1 MALGINTNVASLNA
15 QNQLSKSQGM
25 NDQALQRLSSGL
37 RINSAKDDAAGLAIS
52 TRFQSQ
58 ISGLNVA
65 TRNANDGISL
75 AQTAEGALD
84 EITNNLQRIRELS
97 VQSANATNSD
107 SDRDA
112 LNNEVDQRI
121 QEVNRI
127 ASQTSFNGLKVLD
140 GTFGTQAFQVGANAG
155 ETISIDGLN
164 SKGSELGATISQTA
178 GLSTSSLG
186 AGDAGETSLDV
197 SGLDFSGN
205 ITVSS
210 TIGGETIDVAA
221 ATYADAGALAIA
233 INGEIASNGNL
244 PDVTAEVSDDGNSV
258 VFKNAGLTEV
268 AATIDISDAT
278 GTQNTTTGSNVTG
291 LTGGPSGFTVDT
303 STLTNI
309 DDGVTGSFDI
319 DDNNG
324 GTQTIN
330 FSVPAGGTNAA
341 SDIANAIN
349 TALTGSATADI
360 AADLSVAVNGTDID
374 ITNSNGGGNG
384 LSYDISN
391 ITISDV
397 GTADASVGS
406 SVTTLAP
413 ALDQT
418 VASKFEA
425 GETISFS
432 LDVAGTAIE
441 VTDASNLQDVV
452 AQINGETKNTGV
464 SGFLTAA
471 GDEIVFASAKGEN
484 FTASITTD
492 IDNDA
497 TTVEVN
503 QSIDSS
509 TDVNANVSLNSLNIS
524 TREGSD
530 QALVAIDFAIDQVNQ
545 FRSDLGAVQN
555 RFESTIANLSTSV
568 ENLSAANS
576 RIVDADFA
584 SETAAL
590 AKSQVLQQAG
600 ISVLAQANA
609 RPQQVLSLLQ

>member
-186 AGDAGETSLDV
+186 AGDAGTTTLDV
-197 SGLDFSGN
+197 SNLDFGAGAVSIVG
-205 ITVSS
+205 TVGTTDLSS
-210 TIGGETIDVAA
+210 ADG
-221 ATYADAGALAIA
+221 TYADATAFAAALQTAIQGEAGLEEATVTADGDTLTISNPTTTAVSASFVVTDGSAIA
-233 INGEIASNGNL
+233 AASDTVASGVTITEANG
-244 PDVTAEVSDDGNSV
+244 
-258 VFKNAGLTEV
+258 
-268 AATIDISDAT
+268 
-278 GTQNTTTGSNVTG
+278 
-291 LTGGPSGFTVDT
+291 T
-303 STLTNI
+303 STLDI
-309 DDGVTGSFDI
+309 TGFDFA
-319 DDNNG
+319 NG
-324 GTQTIN
+324 GTI
-330 FSVPAGGTNAA
+330 SAGGVDVDITAGSDFDSVAAQLQTSLQANVDADLTAANSAGTITITNTAVA
-341 SDIANAIN
+341 NSNNDDVTLANAIVV
-349 TALTGSATADI
+349 AD
-360 AADLSVAVNGTDID
+360 GT
-374 ITNSNGGGNG
+374 
-384 LSYDISN
+384 
-391 ITISDV
+391 
-397 GTADASVGS
+397 GTAANAAGGS
-406 SVTTLAP
+406 ISTLAP
-413 ALDQT
+413 ALEQT

-464 SGFLTAA
+464 SGFLSAA

-509 TDVNANVSLNSLNIS
+509 TDVNANVSLNSLDIS

>member
-1 MALGINTNVASLNA
+1 MALGINTNVASLSA

-25 NDQALQRLSSGL
+25 NDQALERLSSGL

-58 ISGLNVA
+58 ISGLGVA
-65 TRNANDGISL
+65 QRNANDGISL

-107 SDRDA
+107 SDREA

-140 GTFGTQAFQVGANAG
+140 GTFGTQAFQVGANTG
-155 ETISIDGLN
+155 ETISLDGLN
-164 SKGSELGATISQTA
+164 SKGSALGATISQTA

-186 AGDAGETSLDV
+186 AGAAGETSLDV
-197 SGLDFSGN
+197 SSLDFSSS

-210 TIGGETIDVAA
+210 TIGGQTIDVAA
-221 ATYADAGALAIA
+221 AAYTDASGLATA
-233 INGEIASNGNL
+233 INDAISTNGTL
-244 PDVTAEVSDDGNSV
+244 PDVTAEVSVDGNSV
-258 VFKNAGLTEV
+258 VFKNAGLTDV
-268 AATIDISDAT
+268 AATIDISDAA
-278 GTQNTTTGSNVTG
+278 GTQKTVSGTTTVTTTDGSTTPSTVTLFDPASLD
-291 LTGGPSGFTVDT
+291 LTS
-303 STLTNI
+303 
-309 DDGVTGSFDI
+309 GVTGSFDVT
-319 DDNNG
+319 DDSLATTTVSFSLAAGAGNTVADLAAAVQTGLDAAGLTAASTGLSATSSTSGIEIASSSSITYDLASITASDG
-324 GTQTIN
+324 GT
-330 FSVPAGGTNAA
+330 
-341 SDIANAIN
+341 AN
-349 TALTGSATADI
+349 T
-360 AADLSVAVNGTDID
+360 
-374 ITNSNGGGNG
+374 
-384 LSYDISN
+384 
-391 ITISDV
+391 
-397 GTADASVGS
+397 SVGS
-406 SVTTLAP
+406 SVSTLAP
-413 ALDQT
+413 ALNQT

-452 AQINGETKNTGV
+452 AQINSETKNTGV
-464 SGFLTAA
+464 SGFLSAA

-484 FTASITTD
+484 FTATITTD
-492 IDNDA
+492 VDSDA

-503 QSIDSS
+503 QSIDTA
-509 TDVNANVSLNSLNIS
+509 TDANADVSLNSLDIS
-524 TREGSD
+524 TRGGSD
-530 QALVAIDFAIDQVNQ
+530 QALVAVDFAIDQVNQ

>member
-15 QNQLSKSQGM
+15 QNQLSKSQSM

-52 TRFQSQ
+52 TRFSAQ
-58 ISGLNVA
+58 ITGLNVA
-65 TRNANDGISL
+65 QRNSNDGISL

-97 VQSANATNSD
+97 VQSANATNND
-107 SDRDA
+107 FDRDA

-127 ASQTSFNGLKVLD
+127 ASQTSFNGLKILD
-140 GTFGTQAFQVGANAG
+140 GTFGAQAFQVGANAG

-164 SKGSELGATISQTA
+164 SKGSELGATISQTKN
-178 GLSTSSLG
+178 LSAFSLG

-197 SGLDFSGN
+197 SSLDFSGD

-210 TIGGETIDVAA
+210 TIGGEAIDVAA
-221 ATYADAGALAIA
+221 AGYANAGELATA
-233 INGEIASNGNL
+233 INDEIIANGSL
-244 PDVTAEVSDDGNSV
+244 PDVTAEVSEDGKSV
-258 VFKNAGLTEV
+258 IFKNAGLTAV
-268 AATIDISDAT
+268 NADIDISDASGDQIT
-278 GTQNTTTGSNVTG
+278 VSGTDFSTTDGST
-291 LTGGPSGFTVDT
+291 TQ
-303 STLTNI
+303 STATLFDPI
-309 DDGVTGSFDI
+309 DLNLASGVTGSFTVT
-319 DDNNG
+319 DDSS
-324 GTQTIN
+324 TTTTVN
-330 FSVPAGGTNAA
+330 FSLAAGAGNTLADLTVAVQTGLTAAGFVAGTGNDLGAADDSSVIQIQSDSSITYDLASITA
-341 SDIANAIN
+341 SD
-349 TALTGSATADI
+349 G
-360 AADLSVAVNGTDID
+360 
-374 ITNSNGGGNG
+374 
-384 LSYDISN
+384 
-391 ITISDV
+391 

-406 SVTTLAP
+406 SVSTLAP
-413 ALDQT
+413 AVDQT
-418 VASKFEA
+418 VASAFEA
-425 GETISFS
+425 GDTISFS
-432 LDVAGTAIE
+432 LDIAGEA
-441 VTDASNLQDVV
+441 VTVDEASSLRDVV
-452 AQINGETKNTGV
+452 AQINASTKDTGV
-464 SGFLTAA
+464 SGFLNST
-471 GDEIVFASAKGEN
+471 GEEIVFASAKGAD
-484 FTASITTD
+484 FTVSITTD
-492 IDNDA
+492 VDGTLTAITGAAIDTAGD
-497 TTVEVN
+497 
-503 QSIDSS
+503 
-509 TDVNANVSLNSLNIS
+509 NAADVSLNSLDIS

-530 QALVAIDFAIDQVNQ
+530 QTLVAIDFAIDQINQ

>member
-1 MALGINTNVASLNA
+1 MALGINTNVASLSA

-25 NDQALQRLSSGL
+25 NDQALERLSSGL

-58 ISGLNVA
+58 ISGLGVA
-65 TRNANDGISL
+65 QRNANDGISL

-107 SDRDA
+107 SDREA

-140 GTFGTQAFQVGANAG
+140 GTFGTQAFQVGANTG
-155 ETISIDGLN
+155 ETISLDGLN
-164 SKGSELGATISQTA
+164 SKGSALGATISQTA

-186 AGDAGETSLDV
+186 AGAAGETSLDV
-197 SGLDFSGN
+197 SSLDFSSS

-210 TIGGETIDVAA
+210 TIGGQTIDVAA
-221 ATYADAGALAIA
+221 AAYTDASGLATA
-233 INGEIASNGNL
+233 INDAISTNGTL
-244 PDVTAEVSDDGNSV
+244 PDVTAEVSVDGNSV
-258 VFKNAGLTEV
+258 VFKNAGLTDV
-268 AATIDISDAT
+268 AATIDISDAA
-278 GTQNTTTGSNVTG
+278 GTQKTVSGTTTVTTTDGSTTPSTVTLFDPASLG
-291 LTGGPSGFTVDT
+291 LTS
-303 STLTNI
+303 
-309 DDGVTGSFDI
+309 GVTGSFDVT
-319 DDNNG
+319 DDSLATTTVSFSLAAGAGNTVADLAAAVQTGLDAAGLTAASTGLSATSSTSGIEIASSSSITYDLASITASDG
-324 GTQTIN
+324 GT
-330 FSVPAGGTNAA
+330 
-341 SDIANAIN
+341 AN
-349 TALTGSATADI
+349 T
-360 AADLSVAVNGTDID
+360 
-374 ITNSNGGGNG
+374 
-384 LSYDISN
+384 
-391 ITISDV
+391 
-397 GTADASVGS
+397 SVGS
-406 SVTTLAP
+406 SVSTLAP
-413 ALDQT
+413 ALNQT

-452 AQINGETKNTGV
+452 AQINSETKNTGV
-464 SGFLTAA
+464 SGFLSAA

-484 FTASITTD
+484 FTATITTD
-492 IDNDA
+492 VDSDA

-503 QSIDSS
+503 QSIDTA
-509 TDVNANVSLNSLNIS
+509 TDANADVSLNSLDIS
-524 TREGSD
+524 TRGGSD
-530 QALVAIDFAIDQVNQ
+530 QALVAVDFAIDQVNQ

>member
-1 MALGINTNVASLNA
+1 VAS
-15 QNQLSKSQGM
+15 GVT
-25 NDQALQRLSSGL
+25 
-37 RINSAKDDAAGLAIS
+37 I
-52 TRFQSQ
+52 TE
-58 ISGLNVA
+58 
-65 TRNANDGISL
+65 ANG
-75 AQTAEGALD
+75 
-84 EITNNLQRIRELS
+84 
-97 VQSANATNSD
+97 
-107 SDRDA
+107 
-112 LNNEVDQRI
+112 
-121 QEVNRI
+121 
-127 ASQTSFNGLKVLD
+127 
-140 GTFGTQAFQVGANAG
+140 
-155 ETISIDGLN
+155 
-164 SKGSELGATISQTA
+164 
-178 GLSTSSLG
+178 
-186 AGDAGETSLDV
+186 
-197 SGLDFSGN
+197 
-205 ITVSS
+205 
-210 TIGGETIDVAA
+210 
-221 ATYADAGALAIA
+221 
-233 INGEIASNGNL
+233 
-244 PDVTAEVSDDGNSV
+244 
-258 VFKNAGLTEV
+258 
-268 AATIDISDAT
+268 
-278 GTQNTTTGSNVTG
+278 
-291 LTGGPSGFTVDT
+291 T
-303 STLTNI
+303 STLDI
-309 DDGVTGSFDI
+309 TGFDFA
-319 DDNNG
+319 NG
-324 GTQTIN
+324 GTI
-330 FSVPAGGTNAA
+330 SAGGVDVDITAGSDFDSVAAQLQTSLQANVDADLTAANSAGTITITNTAVA
-341 SDIANAIN
+341 NSNNDDVTLANAIVV
-349 TALTGSATADI
+349 AD
-360 AADLSVAVNGTDID
+360 GT
-374 ITNSNGGGNG
+374 
-384 LSYDISN
+384 
-391 ITISDV
+391 
-397 GTADASVGS
+397 GTAANAAGGS
-406 SVTTLAP
+406 ISTLAP
-413 ALDQT
+413 ALEQT

-464 SGFLTAA
+464 SGFLSAA

-509 TDVNANVSLNSLNIS
+509 TDVNANVSLNSLDIS